1 MTPSLKLIHNLNH
14 SKSLPNM
21 TIVRQ
26 ERGYAEANT
35 ILSKLS
41 DDLALFYV
49 YIRYLSNIQRK
60 AEVVKEHYFL
70 YNSQE
75 ENMWEDIGIDR
86 RYFVDKLAKLEKN
99 NHIIKQDGGKRLLL
113 YYIPPMEFEEEVIIP
128 MLFLTSKELAWLTK
142 IRFFKLLLHLQ
153 KNKIDTVP
161 YRPSSDKSVSKV
173 HGLSPLV
180 LTQLFKDL
188 AVAGFVDA
196 QANIIDTTQ
205 ILTNI
210 SMQVAEQNIVT
221 ATNERMKRRKAEATI
236 KKQSKTLSLIKGDVE
251 EKDRLIAELRDENT
265 YLKKLLPPTKET
277 NTYWQNKQ
285 RDKY

>member
-1 MTPSLKLIHNLNH
+1 MNPSLKLIHNLNH

-60 AEVVKEHYFL
+60 AEITKEHHFL

-75 ENMWEDIGIDR
+75 DNMWEDIGIDR
-86 RYFVDKLAKLEKN
+86 RYFVDKLTKLEKN
-99 NHIIKQDGGKRLLL
+99 NYVVKQDGGKRMLL

-128 MLFLTSKELAWLTK
+128 MLFLTSKDLSWLTK

-173 HGLSPLV
+173 HGLSPAV

-236 KKQSKTLSLIKGDVE
+236 KKQSKMLASLK
-251 EKDRLIAELRDENT
+251 AELKEHEDIIKELASQNNDLHMSLAVASNRNT
-265 YLKKLLPPTKET
+265 YFNSKKKD
-277 NTYWQNKQ
+277 TY
-285 RDKY
+285 